1 MYLIVS
7 ASENYKSNIKFPDD
21 KIRANTIGHEIHI
34 TRPIVLILLSLNLI
48 DKTDTIVTKNKERF
62 CLYSKIFLNIITYDD
77 LSSDIDPALII
88 DVTHANMWTDTPYD
102 MEKTDFERRFSI
114 MSQIR
119 KYKNVDFRTDIFSNL
134 MKNIEYNDFSELI
147 KKKYIIVHHRL
158 VKYYKEK
165 NYTQE
170 IISKIKKIDPSL
182 QIFIFCN
189 KKLTGYTEDI
199 TFIDDIS
206 IYASLMNNDNCVAV
220 ISEFSGGG
228 QLSQY
233 CHNKKII
240 YFCGAYDFYPGCNI
254 TDVFKEANN
263 ANNLYDYF
271 DAKLFTNAS
280 VYICSTINTLLN
292 NISSILNDTEKKL
305 LRI

>member
-1 MYLIVS
+1 M
-7 ASENYKSNIKFPDD
+7 
-21 KIRANTIGHEIHI
+21 
-34 TRPIVLILLSLNLI
+34 
-48 DKTDTIVTKNKERF
+48 
-62 CLYSKIFLNIITYDD
+62 FLNIITYDD

-102 MEKTDFERRFSI
+102 MEKTDLERRFSI
-114 MSQIR
+114 LSEIR
-119 KYKNVDFRTDIFSNL
+119 KYKKINFRNDIFSNF
-134 MKNIEYNDFSELI
+134 MKNIEYNDLSELI
-147 KKKYIIVHHRL
+147 KNKYVIVHHRL
-158 VKYYKEK
+158 VKYNNEK
-165 NYTQE
+165 NYTQQ

-240 YFCGAYDFYPGCNI
+240 YFCNHYDFYQGCNI
-254 TDVFKEANN
+254 TDVFNEANS
-263 ANNLYDYF
+263 AGNLYDYF

-280 VYICSTINTLLN
+280 VYVCSTINTLLN
-292 NISSILNDTEKKL
+292 NISSILSG
-305 LRI
+305 R